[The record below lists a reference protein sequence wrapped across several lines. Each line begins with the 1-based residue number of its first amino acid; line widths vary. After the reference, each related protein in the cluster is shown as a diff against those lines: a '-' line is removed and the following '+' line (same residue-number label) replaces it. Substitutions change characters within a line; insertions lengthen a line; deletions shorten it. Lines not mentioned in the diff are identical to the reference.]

1 MGRMKIKWFLSLVSL
16 VLLVSACADSNAT
29 DDKGN
34 GWPEKLVIVTM
45 PDENNPEA
53 GGKNK
58 KFEQDMSDY
67 LGIEVEQMEGA
78 DYAVGIEAM
87 KSQQLDILLV
97 SPMSLHQATKR
108 VEKGVEPVATT
119 KSGDAEE
126 YKTVFVAKSDN
137 DEINDLKDLEGKN
150 FAFVD
155 PASSSGY
162 LYPKYTLVKELGLE
176 PNQMEESNYFF
187 KTVAYSGK
195 HDTSLMGVAKG
206 DYDAAAVAKQIISM
220 MTDSG
225 LVKED
230 DFKIIGET
238 SVIPNALYIMRS
250 DLPDDLKEK
259 IKEFYL
265 QYEDEEYFE
274 TFYKDKTTRFTEVDL
289 ADYSE
294 TNDMLKTLN
303 VEED

>member
-1 MGRMKIKWFLSLVSL
+1 MNRMKIKWILSLTVL
-16 VLLVSACADSNAT
+16 VTMMSACASSKANE
-29 DDKGN
+29 DKEN
-34 GWPEKLVIVTM
+34 NWPEKLTIVTM

-58 KFEQDMSDY
+58 KFEQDMSEY

-78 DYAVGIEAM
+78 DYAVGVEAM

-97 SPMSLHQATKR
+97 SPMSLHQAEER
-108 VEKGVEPVATT
+108 VEKGIEPVATT
-119 KSGDAEE
+119 TSGEAQE
-126 YKTVFVAKSDN
+126 YKTVFVTRSDN
-137 DEINDLKDLEGKN
+137 EEINSLEDLKGKN

-162 LYPKYTLVKELGLE
+162 LYPKYTLVKELGLA
-176 PNQMEESNYFF
+176 PDQLEESDYFF

-206 DYDAAAVAKQIISM
+206 DYDAAAVAKQTISM
-220 MTDSG
+220 MADSG
-225 LVKED
+225 LVKEEEL
-230 DFKIIGET
+230 KIIGET
-238 SVIPNALYIMRS
+238 SIIPSALYIMRS
-250 DLPDDLKEK
+250 DLPEDLKEK

-265 QYEDEEYFE
+265 QYEDEEFFE

-294 TNDMLKTLN
+294 TKDMLKTLN
-303 VEED
+303 LEEK

>member
-1 MGRMKIKWFLSLVSL
+1 MNRMKIKWILSLTVL
-16 VLLVSACADSNAT
+16 VTMMSACGSSKANE
-29 DDKGN
+29 DKEN
-34 GWPEKLVIVTM
+34 NWPEKLTIVTM

-58 KFEQDMSDY
+58 KFEQDMSEY

-78 DYAVGIEAM
+78 DYAVGVEAM

-97 SPMSLHQATKR
+97 SPMSLHQAEER
-108 VEKGVEPVATT
+108 VEKGIEPVATT
-119 KSGDAEE
+119 TSGEAQE
-126 YKTVFVAKSDN
+126 YKTVFVTRSDN
-137 DEINDLKDLEGKN
+137 EEINSLEDLKGKN
-150 FAFVD
+150 FSFVD

-162 LYPKYTLVKELGLE
+162 LYPKYTLVKELGLA
-176 PNQMEESNYFF
+176 PNQLEESDYFF

-206 DYDAAAVAKQIISM
+206 DYDAAAVAKQTISM
-220 MTDSG
+220 MADSG
-225 LVKED
+225 LVKEEEL
-230 DFKIIGET
+230 KIIGET
-238 SVIPNALYIMRS
+238 SIIPSALYIMRS
-250 DLPDDLKEK
+250 DLPEDLKEK

-265 QYEDEEYFE
+265 QYEDEEFFE

-294 TNDMLKTLN
+294 TEDMLKTLN
-303 VEED
+303 LEEK